1 MRCGRRVHRAL
12 AAIVDGGVRDTLP
25 RQFHARC
32 DDGRWSYGT
41 KTFDSLL
48 LLILIPF
55 VSAFNVRRAL
65 PPPPLPLHPAAHSLR
80 QNEPDALGMLCFAA
94 TRLQRCV
101 PGHPRHAR
109 QYRKLFNV
117 FARRQRRSGHYGMDC
132 AATLAHWRH
141 CYQWNECTWYSAI
154 CCCGAALSA
163 SCWHVDRLG
172 VTVRQVR
179 NACNHRRPCLF
190 CPHVCAQY
198 LASCLFLRAAS
209 DSTTSLD
216 GSTRPRQML
225 QMLCRFCPWRWL
237 RPCCMRRLFNC
248 AVAETS

>member
-1 MRCGRRVHRAL
+1 MAHIFPALFPLATAAFDARR
-12 AAIVDGGVRDTLP
+12 
-25 RQFHARC
+25 
-32 DDGRWSYGT
+32 
-41 KTFDSLL
+41 
-48 LLILIPF
+48 
-55 VSAFNVRRAL
+55 
-65 PPPPLPLHPAAHSLR
+65 PLPSATMPLHSTAHTLR
-80 QNEPDALGMLCFAA
+80 QNKPCPPGMQRAPAA
-94 TRLQRCV
+94 RLQRRF
-101 PGHPRHAR
+101 PGHARHAR
-109 QYRKLFNV
+109 QRGKLLNV
-117 FARRQRRSGHYGMDC
+117 FAGWKRRTRHHGVDC
-132 AATLAHWRH
+132 AAELAPG
-141 CYQWNECTWYSAI
+141 WYSDQRYERSRYRTVRRGCIAI
-154 CCCGAALSA
+154 AA

-248 AVAETS
+248 AVAEAS